1 MLLSLSLPKKKL
13 MKNKNVLKGFLWI
26 VSMLV
31 GITATR
37 SQTSSKHLEKSLLWE
52 ISGNGLSKPSYLYGT
67 IHMICKDDASLGD
80 SLIAAIQRSD
90 RVYFEVDMDNLMEM
104 LTALKDFKMRNDTTL
119 ADLLSKEDYEKV
131 KEYMESKSNLLP
143 FSKLETYKPMLASS
157 LLMESGIGCE
167 ESVAMEQL
175 IMEQAKKNSKRIEGL
190 ETMSY
195 QASIFDSIPY
205 KLQAEQ
211 LLKYVNDG
219 GSNSQVDKQFED
231 MIEAYKAQDIEKL
244 GAFVKEDESG
254 LGNYEDILI
263 YNRNRNWVQ
272 KLKAVMPGKSLTIAV
287 GAGHLAGENGLIKLL
302 RKEGYTVKP
311 VKYKMKMERVI

>member
-1 MLLSLSLPKKKL
+1 MKTFTKFLLPLFALSIIMANADAQDNTKPL
-13 MKNKNVLKGFLWI
+13 
-26 VSMLV
+26 
-31 GITATR
+31 
-37 SQTSSKHLEKSLLWE
+37 QKSLLWE
-52 ISGNGLSKPSYLYGT
+52 ISGNGLTKPSYLYGT
-67 IHMICKDDASLGD
+67 IHMICKDDATLGD

-104 LTALKDFKMRNDTTL
+104 LSALKDFKMRNDTTL

-131 KEYMESKSNLLP
+131 KEYMESKGGLLP

-175 IMEQAKKNSKRIEGL
+175 IMEEAKKSKKRIEGL

-211 LLKYVNDG
+211 LLKYVNDS
-219 GSNSQVDKQFED
+219 GSKSEADKQFEE

-244 GAFVKEDESG
+244 GEYVKEEDG
-254 LGNYEDILI
+254 DLGNYEDILI

-272 KLKAVMPGKSLTIAV
+272 KLKTLMPEKSLTIAV
-287 GAGHLAGENGLIKLL
+287 GAGHLAGEKGVIRLL
-302 RKEGYTVKP
+302 RKEGYTVRP

>member
-1 MLLSLSLPKKKL
+1 MR
-13 MKNKNVLKGFLWI
+13 NKIVLGHIFCFFLILTGFIAGKAQIGTKPL
-26 VSMLV
+26 
-31 GITATR
+31 
-37 SQTSSKHLEKSLLWE
+37 QKSLLWE
-52 ISGNGLSKPSYLYGT
+52 ISGNGLTKPSYLYGT

-80 SLIAAIQRSD
+80 SLIAAIQRCD

-104 LTALKDFKMRNDTTL
+104 LSALKDFKMRNDTTL

-131 KEYMESKSNLLP
+131 KVYMESKGGPLP

-175 IMEQAKKNSKRIEGL
+175 IMEEAKKSKKRIEGL

-211 LLKYVNDG
+211 LLKYVNDD
-219 GSNSQVDKQFED
+219 GSKSQADKQFEE

-244 GAFVKEDESG
+244 GEYVKDDDGG

-272 KLKAVMPGKSLTIAV
+272 KLKTVMPERSLTIAV
-287 GAGHLAGENGLIKLL
+287 GAGHLAGEKGLIKLL

-311 VKYKMKMERVI
+311 VKYKMKAERVI

>member
-1 MLLSLSLPKKKL
+1 MKQWSAALLLTLISVSALSQKKED
-13 MKNKNVLKGFLWI
+13 NN
-26 VSMLV
+26 
-31 GITATR
+31 T
-37 SQTSSKHLEKSLLWE
+37 LLWK
-52 ISGNGLSKPSYLYGT
+52 ISGKGLDNPSYLFGT
-67 IHMICKDDASLGD
+67 IHMLCEEDAMLS
-80 SLIAAIQRSD
+80 SNFKKAIRNCD
-90 RVYFEVDMDNLMEM
+90 EVYFEVDMDNLMEM
-104 LTALKDFKMRNDTTL
+104 ITALKDFKMRNDTTL

-131 KEYMESKSNLLP
+131 KEFMESKSGLLP

-175 IMEQAKKNSKRIEGL
+175 ILEEAKKNKKRVEGL

-219 GSNSQVDKQFED
+219 GSKAGAHKQFEE

-244 GAFVKEDESG
+244 GEFVKEDDGG

-272 KLKAVMPGKSLTIAV
+272 KLKTLMRERSLTIAV
-287 GAGHLAGENGLIKLL
+287 GAGHLAGENGVIKLL

-311 VKYKMKMERVI
+311 VKYKMKAERVI

>member
-1 MLLSLSLPKKKL
+1 MKTFTKYLLPLFALS
-13 MKNKNVLKGFLWI
+13 I
-26 VSMLV
+26 
-31 GITATR
+31 ITAQ
-37 SQTSSKHLEKSLLWE
+37 SDAQHNKGPLEKSLLWE
-52 ISGNGLSKPSYLYGT
+52 ISGNGLAKPSYLYGT

-80 SLIAAIQRSD
+80 SLVAAIQRSD

-104 LTALKDFKMRNDTTL
+104 FTALKDFKMRNDTTL

-131 KEYMESKSNLLP
+131 KEYMESKSGILP

-175 IMEQAKKNSKRIEGL
+175 IMEQAKKNGKRIEGL

-211 LLKYVNDG
+211 LLKYITE
-219 GSNSQVDKQFED
+219 GSSQSQADKQFEE

-244 GAFVKEDESG
+244 GEFVKEDESG
-254 LGNYEDILI
+254 LGHYEDILI

-272 KLKAVMPGKSLTIAV
+272 KLKKIMPEKSLTIAV
-287 GAGHLAGENGLIKLL
+287 GAGHLAGENGVIKLL

>member
-1 MLLSLSLPKKKL
+1 MKTFTKFLLPLFALS
-13 MKNKNVLKGFLWI
+13 I
-26 VSMLV
+26 
-31 GITATR
+31 ITANADAQANKR
-37 SQTSSKHLEKSLLWE
+37 PLEKSLLWQ
-52 ISGNGLSKPSYLYGT
+52 ISGNGLTKPSYLYGT

-80 SLIAAIQRSD
+80 SLISAIQRSD

-104 LTALKDFKMRNDTTL
+104 LSAFKDFKMRNDTTL

-131 KEYMESKSNLLP
+131 KEYMGRKSGLLP
-143 FSKLETYKPMLASS
+143 FSQLETYKPMLASS
-157 LLMESGIGCE
+157 LLMESGIGCD

-175 IMEQAKKNSKRIEGL
+175 ILEEAKKNKKRVDGL

-211 LLKYVNDG
+211 LLKYVNDS
-219 GSNSQVDKQFED
+219 GSKSESDKQFEE

-244 GAFVKEDESG
+244 GEYIKDDDGGMS
-254 LGNYEDILI
+254 NYEDILI
-263 YNRNRNWVQ
+263 YNRNRNWVE
-272 KLKAVMPGKSLTIAV
+272 KLKKLMPDKILTIAV
-287 GAGHLAGENGLIKLL
+287 GAGHLAGEKGLIKLL
-302 RKEGYTVKP
+302 RKAGYTVRP

>member
-1 MLLSLSLPKKKL
+1 MKTFTKFLLPLFALS
-13 MKNKNVLKGFLWI
+13 I
-26 VSMLV
+26 
-31 GITATR
+31 ITANADAQANKR
-37 SQTSSKHLEKSLLWE
+37 PLEKSLLWQ
-52 ISGNGLSKPSYLYGT
+52 ISGNGLTKPSYLYGT

-80 SLIAAIQRSD
+80 SLISAIQRSD

-104 LTALKDFKMRNDTTL
+104 LSAFKDFKMRNDTTL

-131 KEYMESKSNLLP
+131 KEYMGRKSGLLP
-143 FSKLETYKPMLASS
+143 FSQLETYKPMLASS

-175 IMEQAKKNSKRIEGL
+175 ILEEAKKNKKRVDGL

-211 LLKYVNDG
+211 LLKYVNDS
-219 GSNSQVDKQFED
+219 GSKSEADKQFEE

-244 GAFVKEDESG
+244 GEYIKDDDGGMS
-254 LGNYEDILI
+254 NYEDILI
-263 YNRNRNWVQ
+263 YNRNRNWVE
-272 KLKAVMPGKSLTIAV
+272 KLKNLMPDKSLTIAV
-287 GAGHLAGENGLIKLL
+287 GAGHLAGEKGLIKLL
-302 RKEGYTVKP
+302 RKAGYTVRP

>member
-1 MLLSLSLPKKKL
+1 MKTFTKFLLPLFALS
-13 MKNKNVLKGFLWI
+13 I
-26 VSMLV
+26 
-31 GITATR
+31 ITANADAQGNTKTL
-37 SQTSSKHLEKSLLWE
+37 QKSLLWE
-52 ISGNGLSKPSYLYGT
+52 ISGNGLIKPSYLYGT
-67 IHMICKDDASLGD
+67 IHMICKDDATLGD

-104 LTALKDFKMRNDTTL
+104 LSALKDFKMRNDTTL

-131 KEYMESKSNLLP
+131 KVYMESKGGPLP

-175 IMEQAKKNSKRIEGL
+175 IMEEAKKSKKRIEGL

-211 LLKYVNDG
+211 LLKYVNDD
-219 GSNSQVDKQFED
+219 GSKSQADKQFEE

-244 GAFVKEDESG
+244 GEFVQTEDGG

-263 YNRNRNWVQ
+263 YNRNRNWVE
-272 KLKAVMPGKSLTIAV
+272 KLKKIMPDKSLTIAV
-287 GAGHLAGENGLIKLL
+287 GAGHLAGEKGLIKLL
-302 RKEGYTVKP
+302 RKAGYTVKP

>member
-1 MLLSLSLPKKKL
+1 MRNRVILNHVFIILLILLRINST
-13 MKNKNVLKGFLWI
+13 N
-26 VSMLV
+26 
-31 GITATR
+31 A
-37 SQTSSKHLEKSLLWE
+37 QTDSKPLQKSLLWE
-52 ISGNGLSKPSYLYGT
+52 ISGNGLTKPSYLYGT

-80 SLIAAIQRSD
+80 SLIAAIQRSG

-131 KEYMESKSNLLP
+131 KEYMESKSSMLP

-175 IMEQAKKNSKRIEGL
+175 IMEQAKKNGKRIEGL

-211 LLKYVNDG
+211 LLKYITEG
-219 GSNSQVDKQFED
+219 TSQSQADKQFQE
-231 MIEAYKAQDIEKL
+231 MIEAYKSQDIEKM
-244 GAFVKEDESG
+244 GEFVKEDESG

-272 KLKAVMPGKSLTIAV
+272 KLKKIMPEKSLTIAV
-287 GAGHLAGENGLIKLL
+287 GAGHLAGENGMIKLL

-311 VKYKMKMERVI
+311 IKYKMKMERVI

>member
-1 MLLSLSLPKKKL
+1 MKTFTKYLLPLFALS
-13 MKNKNVLKGFLWI
+13 I
-26 VSMLV
+26 
-31 GITATR
+31 ITGAN
-37 SQTSSKHLEKSLLWE
+37 SQSVKSKPLEKSLLWE
-52 ISGNGLSKPSYLYGT
+52 ISGNGLAKPSYLYGT
-67 IHMICKDDASLGD
+67 IHMICKDDATLGD

-104 LTALKDFKMRNDTTL
+104 LSALKDFKMRNDTTL
-119 ADLLSKEDYEKV
+119 ADLLSKEDYQKV
-131 KEYMESKSNLLP
+131 KEYMESKGGLLP

-157 LLMESGIGCE
+157 LLMESGISCD

-175 IMEQAKKNSKRIEGL
+175 ILEEAKKNKKRVEGL

-211 LLKYVNDG
+211 LLKYVNDD
-219 GSNSQVDKQFED
+219 GSKSQADKQFEE

-244 GAFVKEDESG
+244 GEYVKDDDGG

-272 KLKAVMPGKSLTIAV
+272 KLKTVMPEKSLTIAV
-287 GAGHLAGENGLIKLL
+287 GAGHLAGEKGLIKLL

-311 VKYKMKMERVI
+311 VKYKMKVERVI

>member
-1 MLLSLSLPKKKL
+1 MR
-13 MKNKNVLKGFLWI
+13 NKIVLGHVICFFLVLAGF
-26 VSMLV
+26 
-31 GITATR
+31 TAGKA
-37 SQTSSKHLEKSLLWE
+37 QTSTKPLQKSLLWE
-52 ISGNGLSKPSYLYGT
+52 ISGNGLTKPSYLYGT
-67 IHMICKDDASLGD
+67 IHMICKDDATLGD

-90 RVYFEVDMDNLMEM
+90 RVYFEVDMDNLLEM
-104 LTALKDFKMRNDTTL
+104 ITALKDFKMRNDTTL
-119 ADLLSKEDYEKV
+119 ADLLTKEDYEKV
-131 KEYMESKSNLLP
+131 KEYMESKGGLLP

-175 IMEQAKKNSKRIEGL
+175 ILEEAKKNKKRVEGL

-211 LLKYVNDG
+211 LLKYVKDG
-219 GSNSQVDKQFED
+219 GSQSEADKQFQE

-244 GAFVKEDESG
+244 GEYVKEDDGG

-263 YNRNRNWVQ
+263 YNRNRNWVE
-272 KLKAVMPGKSLTIAV
+272 KLKKIMPEKSLTVAV
-287 GAGHLAGENGLIKLL
+287 GAGHLAGEKGLIKLL
-302 RKEGYTVKP
+302 RKAGYTVNP

>member
-1 MLLSLSLPKKKL
+1 MKTFTKFLLPLFALS
-13 MKNKNVLKGFLWI
+13 I
-26 VSMLV
+26 
-31 GITATR
+31 ITANADAQANKR
-37 SQTSSKHLEKSLLWE
+37 PLEKSLLWQ
-52 ISGNGLSKPSYLYGT
+52 ISGNGLTKPSYLYGT

-80 SLIAAIQRSD
+80 SLISAIQRSD

-104 LTALKDFKMRNDTTL
+104 LSAFKDFKMRNDTTL

-131 KEYMESKSNLLP
+131 KEYMGRKSGLLP
-143 FSKLETYKPMLASS
+143 FSQLETYKPMLASS
-157 LLMESGIGCE
+157 LLMESGIGCD

-175 IMEQAKKNSKRIEGL
+175 ILEEAKKNKKRVDGL

-211 LLKYVNDG
+211 LLKYVNDS
-219 GSNSQVDKQFED
+219 GSKSESDKQFEE

-244 GAFVKEDESG
+244 GEYIKDDDGGMS
-254 LGNYEDILI
+254 NYEDILI
-263 YNRNRNWVQ
+263 YNRNRNWVE
-272 KLKAVMPGKSLTIAV
+272 KLKNLMPDKSLTIAV
-287 GAGHLAGENGLIKLL
+287 GAGHLAGEKGLIKLL
-302 RKEGYTVKP
+302 RKAGYTVRP

>member
-1 MLLSLSLPKKKL
+1 MKIFTKFLLPLFALS
-13 MKNKNVLKGFLWI
+13 I
-26 VSMLV
+26 
-31 GITATR
+31 ITANAEA
-37 SQTSSKHLEKSLLWE
+37 QVNKKPLEKSLLWQ
-52 ISGNGLSKPSYLYGT
+52 ISGNGLTKPSYIYGT

-80 SLIAAIQRSD
+80 SLIAVIQRSD

-104 LTALKDFKMRNDTTL
+104 LSALKDFKMRNDTTL

-131 KEYMESKSNLLP
+131 KEYMGRKSGLLP
-143 FSKLETYKPMLASS
+143 FSQLETYKPMLASS

-175 IMEQAKKNSKRIEGL
+175 ILEEAKKNKKRVDGL

-211 LLKYVNDG
+211 LLKYVNDS
-219 GSNSQVDKQFED
+219 GSKSEADKQFEE

-244 GAFVKEDESG
+244 GEFVQTDDGG

-263 YNRNRNWVQ
+263 YNRNRNWVE
-272 KLKAVMPGKSLTIAV
+272 KLKKIMPDKSLTIAV
-287 GAGHLAGENGLIKLL
+287 GAGHLAGEKGLIKLL
-302 RKEGYTVKP
+302 RKAGYTVKP

>member
-1 MLLSLSLPKKKL
+1 MKIFTKFLLPLFALS
-13 MKNKNVLKGFLWI
+13 I
-26 VSMLV
+26 
-31 GITATR
+31 ITANADA
-37 SQTSSKHLEKSLLWE
+37 QGNKKPLEKSLLWE
-52 ISGNGLSKPSYLYGT
+52 ISGNGLTKPSYLYGT

-104 LTALKDFKMRNDTTL
+104 LSALKDFKMRNDTTL

-131 KEYMESKSNLLP
+131 KVFMESKGGLLP

-157 LLMESGIGCE
+157 LLMESGVGCDE
-167 ESVAMEQL
+167 PVAMEQL
-175 IMEQAKKNSKRIEGL
+175 ILEEAKKNKKRVDGL

-211 LLKYVNDG
+211 LLKYVNDS
-219 GSNSQVDKQFED
+219 GSKSEADKQFEE
-231 MIEAYKAQDIEKL
+231 MIEAYKTQDIEKL
-244 GAFVKEDESG
+244 GEYVKKDDGG

-263 YNRNRNWVQ
+263 YNRNRNWVE
-272 KLKAVMPGKSLTIAV
+272 KLKKLMPEKSLTIAV
-287 GAGHLAGENGLIKLL
+287 GAGHLAGEKGVIKLL
-302 RKEGYTVKP
+302 RKAGYTVRP

>member
-1 MLLSLSLPKKKL
+1 MKTFTKFLLPLFALSIITANTDAQSNKKL
-13 MKNKNVLKGFLWI
+13 
-26 VSMLV
+26 
-31 GITATR
+31 
-37 SQTSSKHLEKSLLWE
+37 LEKSLLWE
-52 ISGNGLSKPSYLYGT
+52 ISGNGLAKPSYLYGT

-131 KEYMESKSNLLP
+131 KEYMEGKSGLLP
-143 FSKLETYKPMLASS
+143 FSQLETYKPMLASS

-175 IMEQAKKNSKRIEGL
+175 IMEQAKKNGKRIEGL

-211 LLKYVNDG
+211 LLKYVTE
-219 GSNSQVDKQFED
+219 GSSQSQADKQFQD
-231 MIEAYKAQDIEKL
+231 MIEAYKAQDIEKM
-244 GAFVKEDESG
+244 GEFVKEDESG

-272 KLKAVMPGKSLTIAV
+272 KLKKLMPEKSLTIAV
-287 GAGHLAGENGLIKLL
+287 GAGHLAGEKGVIKLL

>member
-1 MLLSLSLPKKKL
+1 MKTFTKYLLPLFALS
-13 MKNKNVLKGFLWI
+13 I
-26 VSMLV
+26 
-31 GITATR
+31 ITANADA
-37 SQTSSKHLEKSLLWE
+37 QVNKKPLEKSLLWE
-52 ISGNGLSKPSYLYGT
+52 VSGNGLTKPSYIYGT

-80 SLIAAIQRSD
+80 SLVAAIQRSE

-104 LTALKDFKMRNDTTL
+104 LSAFKDFKMRNDTTL

-131 KEYMESKSNLLP
+131 KEYMGRKSGLLP
-143 FSKLETYKPMLASS
+143 FSQLETYKPMLASS

-175 IMEQAKKNSKRIEGL
+175 ILEEAKKNKKRVDGL

-211 LLKYVNDG
+211 LLKYVNDS
-219 GSNSQVDKQFED
+219 GSKSESDKQFEE

-244 GAFVKEDESG
+244 GEFVQTNDGG

-263 YNRNRNWVQ
+263 YNRNRNWVE
-272 KLKAVMPGKSLTIAV
+272 KLKKIMPDKSLTIAV
-287 GAGHLAGENGLIKLL
+287 GAGHLAGEKGLIKLL
-302 RKEGYTVKP
+302 RKAGYTVKP